1 MHDARKDE
9 APNIQIQMPTLLQKQ
24 TIYDTSMY
32 LKLKK
37 YLCY

>member
-1 MHDARKDE
+1 
-9 APNIQIQMPTLLQKQ
+9 MPTLLQKQ

-37 YLCY
+37 YLYYWLHIQMEKQIQDT